1 MRDPLAMSA
10 ENCMSR
16 LMLARR
22 RVARLLIGSAALIG
36 LCAAAVAQT
45 SPAVQPAASAVAPRA
60 SAPRIARPASAPRVP
75 SNAAAASAPRTAA
88 AARVALAPWPT
99 KPVKILVG
107 FPGGSTPDIAARILA
122 DGMAKAFNQPVV
134 VENRPGASGN
144 IAADL
149 VAKATDDHTL
159 GLVIN
164 GNLSSAKLLNPK
176 LPFDPAKDFAMLSLV
191 ANAPLVLV
199 TQPDKPAGADFFLA
213 ARNAGDKWNY
223 GSVGIGSAGHLGV
236 ELLKSRAGNFSA
248 SHVPY
253 PGNPQV
259 INALLTGDIQMALIP
274 PGLALPQ
281 VRAGK
286 LRAVG
291 LTTSRSTLAPD
302 VPPLSDAGV
311 RGFDMDVF
319 VALVGPAK
327 LSPSAQTRLADEAT
341 AIARAPETRDRF
353 FNAGWSPVGGS
364 PEALK
369 LRVRNETN
377 LLGGIIMIRGIKVE

>member
-1 MRDPLAMSA
+1 
-10 ENCMSR
+10 
-16 LMLARR
+16 
-22 RVARLLIGSAALIG
+22 
-36 LCAAAVAQT
+36 
-45 SPAVQPAASAVAPRA
+45 
-60 SAPRIARPASAPRVP
+60 
-75 SNAAAASAPRTAA
+75 
-88 AARVALAPWPT
+88 
-99 KPVKILVG
+99 
-107 FPGGSTPDIAARILA
+107 
-122 DGMAKAFNQPVV
+122 VV

-149 VAKATDDHTL
+149 VAKATDDHTI

-176 LPFDPAKDFAMLSLV
+176 LPFDPAKDFSMLALV

-199 TQPDKPAGADFFLA
+199 TQPDKPSGEQFFLA
-213 ARNAGDKWNY
+213 ARNAGEKWNY
-223 GSVGIGSAGHLGV
+223 GSVGIGSAGHLGL
-236 ELLKSRAGNFSA
+236 ELLKSRAGNFGA
-248 SHVPY
+248 AHVPY
-253 PGNPQV
+253 QGNPQV
-259 INALLTGDIQMALIP
+259 ITALLQNDVQMALIP

-286 LRAVG
+286 LKAVG
-291 LTTSRSTLAPD
+291 LTTGRSTLAPD
-302 VPPLSDAGV
+302 IPPLTEAGV

-327 LSPSAQTRLADEAT
+327 LNPIAQARLADEAS
-341 AIARAPETRDRF
+341 AIARSPEMRQRF
-353 FNAGWSPVGGS
+353 FNAGWSPMGGS

>member
-1 MRDPLAMSA
+1 MSL
-10 ENCMSR
+10 SR
-16 LMLARR
+16 ARGAHPTLR
-22 RVARLLIGSAALIG
+22 RVVLGTWLFAAATAFAQQPTAPARPSASAPT
-36 LCAAAVAQT
+36 AAPRAAVA
-45 SPAVQPAASAVAPRA
+45 ASGVTARTAPRA
-60 SAPRIARPASAPRVP
+60 Q
-75 SNAAAASAPRTAA
+75 TATQ
-88 AARVALAPWPT
+88 WPT
-99 KPVKILVG
+99 KPLKILVG
-107 FPGGSTPDIAARILA
+107 FPGGSTPDVAARILA
-122 DGMAKAFNQPVV
+122 DGLSRSLGQTVV

-149 VAKATDDHTL
+149 VAKAVDDHTF

-176 LPFDPAKDFAMLSLV
+176 LPFDPAKDFSMLSLV
-191 ANAPLVLV
+191 ASAPLVLV
-199 TQPDKPAGADFFLA
+199 TQPDKPSGDQFFLA
-213 ARNAGDKWNY
+213 ARNAGEKWNY

-236 ELLKSRAGNFSA
+236 ELLKSRAGNFGA
-248 SHVPY
+248 AHVPY
-253 PGNPQV
+253 QGNPQV
-259 INALLTGDIQMALIP
+259 ITALLQNDVQMALIP

-286 LRAVG
+286 LKAVG

-302 VPPLSDAGV
+302 IAPLADAGV

-327 LSPSAQTRLADEAT
+327 LPPHVQARVADEAS
-341 AIARAPETRDRF
+341 AVARSQEMRSRF

>member
-1 MRDPLAMSA
+1 MSVAVSHRGLRWLAIGA
-10 ENCMSR
+10 W
-16 LMLARR
+16 
-22 RVARLLIGSAALIG
+22 LL
-36 LCAAAVAQT
+36 AAAVETLAQQ
-45 SPAVQPAASAVAPRA
+45 PAAPARPAASAPTPRA
-60 SAPRIARPASAPRVP
+60 TPGTTPARPA
-75 SNAAAASAPRTAA
+75 AAATTTAPRTAA
-88 AARVALAPWPT
+88 ATRVPATPWPT
-99 KPVKILVG
+99 KPLKILVG
-107 FPGGSTPDIAARILA
+107 FPGGSTPDVAARILA
-122 DGMAKAFNQPVV
+122 DGLAKSLNQPVV

-176 LPFDPAKDFAMLSLV
+176 LPFDPTKDFSMLSLV
-191 ANAPLVLV
+191 ASAPLVLV
-199 TQPDKPAGADFFLA
+199 TQTDKPSGEAFFLE
-213 ARNAGDKWNY
+213 ARNAGEKWNY
-223 GSVGIGSAGHLGV
+223 GSVGIGSAGHLGL
-236 ELLKSRAGNFSA
+236 ELLKSRAGNFGA
-248 SHVPY
+248 AHVPY
-253 PGNPQV
+253 QGNPQV
-259 INALLTGDIQMALIP
+259 ITALLQNDVQMALIP

-286 LRAVG
+286 LKAVG

-302 VPPLSDAGV
+302 IAPLTEAGV

-319 VALVGPAK
+319 VALVGPAR
-327 LSPSAQTRLADEAT
+327 LSPTAQARLADEAS
-341 AIARAPETRDRF
+341 AIARSPEMRQRF